1 MKLARN
7 LRYLEV
13 GAARALDRATRPLAG
28 ISNNSFPESRERA
41 VSFTAINL
49 LNSWSNFQRT
59 YFVSCLLGTKSPLA
73 GTITSSESSSIPP
86 LTPNQAIGKAVNH
99 FRPSATPKANGEWDS
114 RDEPTWHDSN
124 TLLQLAQ
131 VYSFSNLADIQ
142 TAFTFGFTAHKDL
155 VVFRNYYGHK
165 NKSTRTKAQSLASRY
180 LISSNSHPSL
190 ILLSAPNAAPNSSLI
205 EMWKSELNQTISA
218 LCN

>member
-7 LRYLEV
+7 LRHLEI
-13 GAARALDRATRPLAG
+13 GAERALTRATRSITG
-28 ISNNSFPESRERA
+28 ISTNSLPELRERA

-49 LNSWSNFQRT
+49 LNGWSNFQRA
-59 YFVSCLLGTKSPLA
+59 YFVCCLLGTKSPLT
-73 GTITSSESSSIPP
+73 GTITSSESSSP
-86 LTPNQAIGKAVNH
+86 LTSNQAIGKAINH
-99 FRPSATPKANGEWDS
+99 FRPLALPKTNGEWDS

-131 VYSFSNLADIQ
+131 AYSFSNLADIQ

-165 NKSTRTKAQSLASRY
+165 NKSTKTKAQSLASKY
-180 LISSNSHPSL
+180 LISSNIHPSI

-205 EMWKSELNQTISA
+205 EMWKGELSQTISA